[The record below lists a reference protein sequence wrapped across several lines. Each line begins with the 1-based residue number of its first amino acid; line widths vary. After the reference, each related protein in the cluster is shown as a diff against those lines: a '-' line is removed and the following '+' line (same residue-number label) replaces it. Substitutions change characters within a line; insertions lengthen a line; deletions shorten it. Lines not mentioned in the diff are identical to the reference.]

1 VGCIRIK
8 DEELAIKLS
17 NSNIFKINIVSI
29 ASFDY
34 QLYNQAINITIV
46 NMHCSKTSSRS
57 FQRNNNPHH
66 RPFTTTTIV
75 CSRQRKGFGSGSSSS
90 SSPKPTTTSPPQSQ
104 SNEESSTQNSKIKKI
119 KYKGKGFMRQG
130 PSSAAARQI
139 TNPNT
144 QQQQRAPSSSAI
156 ESPSSQNLV
165 DTIEFEARL
174 KLLKE
179 EAEQR
184 KKEQQLGQPM
194 SVIDTGSIYDN
205 PPPLSQALTGGGG
218 KPSSRTIT
226 TGGNTNQYS
235 SSGGPF
241 GTNQILAAG
250 AAIGLGVVL
259 LLTSADFGGGGR
271 RKAVSKAGGEN
282 GAEMN
287 VSSSSGGALSTEK
300 RAELENQ
307 LATFTTTL
315 EDKGD
320 DDATDSVV
328 EALEGAAVTNA
339 QLGNYKEAASQLQKM
354 SKIKSKSQ
362 DIQVWRLLGE
372 VETEMGDDAAAAA
385 AYEKAYSLYSSSSSS
400 SNPDSPDL
408 KLELLQGLTSALT
421 ANGKGQ
427 DAINILNKASSSSSS
442 AAAAASSSSSSS
454 SPPSFSKGLSDIE
467 VGLLKAKVYSQ
478 WKGHAIDALATYDQL
493 CDANP
498 TDFRPFLAKALLL
511 KSQKS
516 LGDAQRF
523 YLQAKYLAPQSSR
536 VIVDT
541 LFNQ

>member
-1 VGCIRIK
+1 
-8 DEELAIKLS
+8 
-17 NSNIFKINIVSI
+17 
-29 ASFDY
+29 
-34 QLYNQAINITIV
+34 
-46 NMHCSKTSSRS
+46 MHCSKPASRS
-57 FQRNNNPHH
+57 FQRNNNPHL

-75 CSRQRKGFGSGSSSS
+75 CSQQRKGFGSGNSSS
-90 SSPKPTTTSPPQSQ
+90 SSPKPTTTSPPQSP
-104 SNEESSTQNSKIKKI
+104 STDEPSTQNTKIKKI

-144 QQQQRAPSSSAI
+144 QQQQQQQQRPPSSSPL
-156 ESPSSQNLV
+156 EPPSGGSLV
-165 DTIEFEARL
+165 DALEFETRL

-184 KKEQQLGQPM
+184 KKEQNLGQPV
-194 SVIDTGSIYDN
+194 SVIDTGSVYDN
-205 PPPLSQALTGGGG
+205 PPPLSQTLSGGGG
-218 KPSSRTIT
+218 KSSSRTIT
-226 TGGNTNQYS
+226 ITSGNTNQDS
-235 SSGGPF
+235 NSGGPF

-271 RKAVSKAGGEN
+271 RKAVSTAGVGN
-282 GAEMN
+282 GPEVN
-287 VSSSSGGALSTEK
+287 VSSSSSGGGGALSTER
-300 RAELENQ
+300 RAALENQ

-315 EDKGD
+315 KDKED
-320 DDATDSVV
+320 DDASDSVV

-339 QLGNYKEAASQLQKM
+339 QLGNYKEAASQLQKL
-354 SKIKSKSQ
+354 SKVKSKSQ
-362 DIQVWRLLGE
+362 DLQVWRLLGD
-372 VETEMGDDAAAAA
+372 VETEMGDDAAAAT
-385 AYEKAYSLYSSSSSS
+385 AYEKAYSLFSSSSWSS
-400 SNPDSPDL
+400 KPDSPDL

-442 AAAAASSSSSSS
+442 SAAAASSSSSSR
-454 SPPSFSKGLSDIE
+454 PSFSKGLSNIE

-478 WKGHAIDALATYDQL
+478 WKGHVIDALATYDQL

-498 TDFRPFLAKALLL
+498 TDFRPFLAKAMLL

-536 VIVDT
+536 AIVDA